1 MFILVL
7 GIIVLE
13 GNRLMYEKL
22 FGNKVAKQ
30 CLLYIVNYGEGH
42 INGISRTFEF
52 SPSQVQRQLEKLE
65 GDGIL
70 ISQFSGNSRIFRI
83 NPRLVIRA
91 ELANLLEK
99 ILASL
104 PESERETYFRQR
116 RRPRRTGR
124 ALLGG

>member
-1 MFILVL
+1 
-7 GIIVLE
+7 
-13 GNRLMYEKL
+13 MYETL

-42 INGISRTFEF
+42 INGIARTFGF

-70 ISQFSGNSRIFRI
+70 ISQFSGNTKNFRI

-91 ELANLLEK
+91 ELTSLLEK
-99 ILASL
+99 MLVSL
-104 PESERETYFRQR
+104 PDSDREKYFRER
-116 RRPRRTGR
+116 RRPRRTGK
-124 ALLGG
+124 AMLGEQA